1 MTAIHPPQGS
11 NAERSRSRNRQ
22 AVLGHIHHAGV
33 MGRAEIA
40 RSMGLSIQA
49 VSNIIAELAGDG
61 MLLEKGTRSA
71 GRGLPAVQYAVNP
84 GGGYSLG
91 VEIRPDAVFA
101 ALLDMAGNQVFT
113 ERATLQGTDPG
124 TVMPILI
131 GLRDAALQ
139 AVPAAQN
146 RLLGAGI
153 VMPGPFG
160 PTGLPGLGSDLPEW
174 HATDPKSLFQD
185 ALGLSVELSN
195 DANAAAMAE
204 RITGAAQGLT
214 SYAYLYFG
222 AGLGL
227 GLVSQG
233 HLIPGAFGNAGEI
246 GHIGVSTRY
255 GTVAL
260 ETALSRNSVQNHL
273 QQQGHKQLDFQSL
286 ASLYAASDPALMAW
300 LENAGDALGHALQI
314 IENLFDPQ
322 TVILG
327 GAMPKSILD
336 HLVSHVPLPALSVSN
351 RPDSDQPRLRRG
363 ASGRLTATLGAAALI
378 LNRAF
383 TPQIAMMH

>member
-1 MTAIHPPQGS
+1 MSSPTPPQGS
-11 NAERSRSRNRQ
+11 NAERSRSHNRQ

-40 RSMGLSIQA
+40 RSLGLSIQA
-49 VSNIIAELAGDG
+49 VSNIIADLADDG

-71 GRGLPAVQYAVNP
+71 GRGLPVLQYALNP
-84 GGGYSLG
+84 RGGYSLG
-91 VEIRPDAVFA
+91 MEIRPDAVFA

-113 ERATLQGTDPG
+113 DRATLSATDPA
-124 TVMPILI
+124 TVIPVLT
-131 GLRDAALQ
+131 GLRDAALI
-139 AVPAAQN
+139 AVPAARK

-160 PTGLPGLGSDLPEW
+160 PTGLPGLGSNLPEW
-174 HATDPKSLFQD
+174 HTTDPKLLFQD
-185 ALGLSVELSN
+185 ALGLMVELSN

-204 RITGAAQGLT
+204 RITGVAQGLN

-246 GHIGVSTRY
+246 GHIGVPTRH

-260 ETALSRNSVQNHL
+260 ETALSRNSVQSHL
-273 QQQGHKQLDFQSL
+273 QQHSHKQPDFRAL
-286 ASLYAASDPALMAW
+286 ANLYSNHDPALMAW
-300 LENAGDALGHALQI
+300 LENAADALGHALQI

-327 GAMPKSILD
+327 GAMPETILD
-336 HLVSHVPLPALSVSN
+336 HLVAHTKLPDLSVSN
-351 RPDSDQPRLRRG
+351 RPDCDQPRLRRG

-383 TPQIAMMH
+383 TPQLAMMH